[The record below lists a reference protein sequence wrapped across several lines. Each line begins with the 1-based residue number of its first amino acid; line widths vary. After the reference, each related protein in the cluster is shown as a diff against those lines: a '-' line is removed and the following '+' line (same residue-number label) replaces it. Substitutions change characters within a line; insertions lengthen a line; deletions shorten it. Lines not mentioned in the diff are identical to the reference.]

1 MSKALQLIVAVL
13 ALGAV
18 ASLADGTSV
27 VSLAKGNS
35 SLAIPSMT
43 ARDGVVYVAYRSFDW
58 LRSSNQ
64 LHVLAFDL
72 GSRKELRHATVALPK
87 VTGVRISDGFTISL
101 DGTTLAYVE
110 MSDPVTIILLRTDN
124 LSEIRRSDQV
134 PFGDQ
139 DRRRHFAGFDGQ
151 NHLSFESVNRDQPRF
166 VRLSSA
172 DFSRFSEV
180 TASRLKQKAFSYIA
194 WNPMTQRFWLPSAD
208 IAGSREYT
216 EQGEPTG
223 EVLQLQGR
231 QLEQGAVAL
240 GQSESLAFFGQLSK
254 GTVVSHQ
261 YRQDRQLELPC
272 VPSLVGSN
280 ADPEYAVAICVT
292 HPDVLPESGGDR
304 VSSSELLLIKAR
316 GPEVVWR
323 QKLVMS
329 SVTSGGQLQQVE
341 PVFARQNGT
350 MWVVIPSKSSELTL
364 FEVALPK

>member
-1 MSKALQLIVAVL
+1 MIVAVL
-13 ALGAV
+13 SVAAV
-18 ASLADGTSV
+18 ASFAEGTSAL
-27 VSLAKGNS
+27 SLAKANS
-35 SLAIPSMT
+35 SLAIPSIV
-43 ARDGVVYVAYRSFDW
+43 ARDGVVYAAYRSFDW

-64 LHVLAFDL
+64 LQVVAFDL
-72 GSRKELRHATVALPK
+72 ASRKELKRATIALPK
-87 VTGVRISDGFTISL
+87 VTGVRISDGFALSV
-101 DGTTLAYVE
+101 DGATLAYAE
-110 MSDPVTIILLRTDN
+110 MSDPVTVILLRTDN

-134 PFGDQ
+134 PFNDE

-151 NHLSFESVNRDQPRF
+151 NHLSFESVYRDQPRF

-180 TASRLKQKAFSYIA
+180 IASRLKQKVFSFVA
-194 WNPMTQRFWLPSAD
+194 WNPTTQRFWLPAAD
-208 IAGSREYT
+208 IVGSREYT

-261 YRQDRQLELPC
+261 NHQDRQLELPC
-272 VPSLVGSN
+272 VPSLMGAST
-280 ADPEYAVAICVT
+280 DSEYAGAICVT
-292 HPDVLPESGGDR
+292 HPDVLPESDGDR
-304 VSSSELLLIKAR
+304 VSSSELLLIKTT

-329 SVTSGGQLQQVE
+329 SLTSGGQLQQVA
-341 PVFARQNGT
+341 PVFARQNGN
-350 MWVVIPSKSSELTL
+350 MWIVMPSRSSELTL
-364 FEVALPK
+364 YEVALPK